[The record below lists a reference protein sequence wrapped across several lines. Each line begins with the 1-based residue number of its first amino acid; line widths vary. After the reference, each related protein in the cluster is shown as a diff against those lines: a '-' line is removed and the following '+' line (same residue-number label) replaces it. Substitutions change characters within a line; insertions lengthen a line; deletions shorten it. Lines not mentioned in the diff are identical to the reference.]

1 MAALW
6 RVWALMSSARHAD
19 LVTSDTSDTC
29 DTSPACLNNGARL
42 QLLFLMGPWI
52 PGMGRC
58 LSQVISHIQQKQ
70 RQALT
75 RETTCDSAFSANE

>member
-19 LVTSDTSDTC
+19 LVTS

-52 PGMGRC
+52 PGMGRW
-58 LSQVISHIQQKQ
+58 LSQVISHK
-70 RQALT
+70 
-75 RETTCDSAFSANE
+75 